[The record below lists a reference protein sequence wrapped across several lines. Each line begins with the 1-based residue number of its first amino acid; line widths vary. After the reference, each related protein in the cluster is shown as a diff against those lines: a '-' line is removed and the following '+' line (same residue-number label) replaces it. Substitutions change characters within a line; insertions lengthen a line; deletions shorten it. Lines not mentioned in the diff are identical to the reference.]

1 MGKFCTNCGS
11 EIKKD
16 AAFCSKCG
24 AKIIEDNKDKDVVVG
39 EVVNDGNNNNN
50 NNNNN
55 NTINNGV
62 AKSKIAA
69 GLLGIFLG
77 SFGVH
82 NFYLGYTGKA
92 VGQLLITVLSCG
104 FLSFV
109 SAIWGLVEGILILTG
124 SINVDAEGNY
134 LID

>member
-11 EIKKD
+11 EIKKG

-24 AKIIEDNKDKDVVVG
+24 AKIIEDKDVVVG

-50 NNNNN
+50 NN
-55 NTINNGV
+55 TINNGA

-104 FLSFV
+104 ILSFV

-134 LID
+134 LVD